1 MSNLADIDRGIRQL
15 YDLFEQRINS
25 GEISSLYDEFFSED
39 AQVTGHMTPILCG
52 RQAVV
57 AFFGQIHALS
67 TDIRIEMNDSRDAG
81 DTVYNLATTHAR
93 SRSSGNPE
101 VLRSLCIFRK
111 TAAGLRCELDF
122 FALADGSPHK

>member
-81 DTVYNLATTHAR
+81 DTVYNLATTHA
-93 SRSSGNPE
+93 GPE
-101 VLRSLCIFRK
+101 AREIQ
-111 TAAGLRCELDF
+111 RC
-122 FALADGSPHK
+122 FAVFVYSARRPRACAVN